1 MIEKTSPVFKRSSVT
16 RRLINKMIEE
26 AGKNNVGLVN
36 RKVHKNL
43 TRPLMRAVLTRDW
56 MYAKIYIILI

>member
-36 RKVHKNL
+36 RKVHK
-43 TRPLMRAVLTRDW
+43 T
-56 MYAKIYIILI
+56 